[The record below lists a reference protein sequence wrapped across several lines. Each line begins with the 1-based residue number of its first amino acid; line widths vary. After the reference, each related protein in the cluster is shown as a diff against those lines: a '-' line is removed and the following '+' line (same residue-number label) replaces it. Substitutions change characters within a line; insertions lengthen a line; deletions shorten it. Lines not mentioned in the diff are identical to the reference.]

1 LGTNELQKFQ
11 VIGEWV
17 KLGLTVTDVKAPH
30 CFDTPIPHG

>member
-11 VIGEWV
+11 VISEWV
-17 KLGLTVTDVKAPH
+17 KLRVPVTDVKAPH